1 MKKLLLLI
9 VVAFVLGCVPESDFD
24 NIAYEPKLVID
35 GAIESGGFPR
45 VVLSKS
51 ASYFM
56 KIDSSNIRDLFM
68 STAKVMVSNGIDSEV
83 LTLKRDDSSFPPYV
97 YEGSKLKGESGRTY
111 TLTVETDGELY
122 TSKTTIPE
130 PAKLDKLWF
139 ELSPGEDSLG
149 YVYAQF
155 TDPADE
161 TNYYRIFTERLHQDT
176 RFIPV
181 YLSAMGD
188 QYFNGL
194 QFTFTILRGPEN
206 YTNIIDDL
214 YFKKGDSVRIK
225 LCSMD
230 KAHFDFWRTVER
242 ELYVTGNPFSSSGN
256 RIISNIDGDKALG
269 VWGGYGVSFY
279 AINIK

>member
-1 MKKLLLLI
+1 MKKLLFLI
-9 VVAFVLGCVPESDFD
+9 VVYFAWGCVPESDFD

-68 STAKVMVSNGIDSEV
+68 STARVTVSNGSDSEV

-97 YEGSKLKGESGRTY
+97 YEGTRLKGETGKTY
-111 TLTVETDGELY
+111 TLTVESDGKIY
-122 TSKTTIPE
+122 TSTTTIPG
-130 PAKLDKLWF
+130 PPKLDKLWF
-139 ELSPGEDSLG
+139 ELSPGEDSVG
-149 YVYAQF
+149 YVYAQL

-194 QFTFTILRGPEN
+194 QFTFTVLRGPEN
-206 YTNIIDDL
+206 YTEIIDDL

-256 RIISNIDGDKALG
+256 KIISNIEGEKVLG

>member
-1 MKKLLLLI
+1 MKKLLFLI
-9 VVAFVLGCVPESDFD
+9 VVSLVWGCVPESDFD
-24 NIAYEPKLVID
+24 NIGYEPKLVID

-51 ASYFM
+51 VSYFM

-68 STAKVMVSNGIDSEV
+68 STARVTVSDGIDSEV

-97 YEGSKLKGESGRTY
+97 YEGTTLKGETGKTY
-111 TLTVETDGELY
+111 TLTVESDGVVY
-122 TSKTTIPE
+122 KSTTTIPE
-130 PAKLDKLWF
+130 PPKLDKLWF
-139 ELSPGEDSLG
+139 ELSPGEDSVG
-149 YVYAQF
+149 YVYAQL
-155 TDPADE
+155 TDPATE

-194 QFTFTILRGPEN
+194 QFTFTVLRGPEN
-206 YTNIIDDL
+206 YAEIIDDL

-256 RIISNIDGDKALG
+256 KVISNIEGDKVLG
-269 VWGGYGVSFY
+269 VWGGYGVSLY

>member
-1 MKKLLLLI
+1 MKKLLFLI
-9 VVAFVLGCVPESDFD
+9 AVSLVGGCVPESDFD
-24 NIAYEPKLVID
+24 SIAYEPKLVID

-68 STAKVMVSNGIDSEV
+68 STARVTVSNGIDSEV
-83 LTLKRDDSSFPPYV
+83 LTLKRNDSSFPPYV
-97 YEGSKLKGESGRTY
+97 YEGTTLKGETGMTY
-111 TLTVETDGELY
+111 TLTVESDGAVY
-122 TSKTTIPE
+122 TSTTTIPE
-130 PAKLDKLWF
+130 SPKLDKLWF
-139 ELSPGEDSLG
+139 ELSPGEDSVG
-149 YVYAQF
+149 YVYAQL
-155 TDPADE
+155 TDPPEE

-181 YLSAMGD
+181 YLSARGD

-194 QFTFTILRGPEN
+194 QFTFTVLRGPEN
-206 YTNIIDDL
+206 YTEIIDDL

-256 RIISNIDGDKALG
+256 KIISNIEGDKVLG

>member
-1 MKKLLLLI
+1 MKKLLFLI
-9 VVAFVLGCVPESDFD
+9 IVAFVLGCVPESDFD
-24 NIAYEPKLVID
+24 NMAYEPKLVID
-35 GAIESGGFPR
+35 GSIESGGFPR

-56 KIDSSNIRDLFM
+56 NIDSSNIRDLFM
-68 STAKVMVSNGIDSEV
+68 STAKVTVSNGIDSEV
-83 LTLKRDDSSFPPYV
+83 LTLKRDDSSFPPYA
-97 YEGSKLKGESGRTY
+97 YEGTSLKGESGKAY
-111 TLTVETDGELY
+111 TLTVEADGELY
-122 TSKTTIPE
+122 TSTTTIPE

-149 YVYAQF
+149 YVHAQF

-161 TNYYRIFTERLHQDT
+161 ANYYRIFTERLHQDS

-206 YTNIIDDL
+206 YTDIIDDL

-230 KAHFDFWRTVER
+230 KKHFDFWRTVER

-256 RIISNIDGDKALG
+256 KIISNIEGEKVLG